1 MKHLIAIILTTFVH
15 TQPSWLTI
23 HGSRQFSISGVASFE
38 NGFLVVHDN
47 KKMKQPRLSYL
58 DRSLKLRKLIWP
70 ETNLPYDLEALHLM
84 PGFANKFVAMES
96 TGKAYIFLVDPF
108 DFRIEILSTITL
120 PGISNKMNLEGF
132 AVFQSAQGTVFIY
145 GDRGSNK
152 RKSTLITAFFD
163 PQNNKIDTIEKFIID
178 LPIPKKS
185 KRNIADIAIDKNGA
199 VWTVATSDPGNNG
212 PFKSA
217 IYQIGHLNNVGTFNY
232 NHPDLLKPL
241 IVIDEQKIEAMMF
254 KDNELVLMTD
264 NENNGSSYFS
274 IKEAF

>member
-1 MKHLIAIILTTFVH
+1 MKHLIAIVLTTFVH

-58 DRSLKLRKLIWP
+58 DRSFKLRKLIWP

-120 PGISNKMNLEGF
+120 PGI
-132 AVFQSAQGTVFIY
+132 
-145 GDRGSNK
+145 
-152 RKSTLITAFFD
+152 
-163 PQNNKIDTIEKFIID
+163 
-178 LPIPKKS
+178 
-185 KRNIADIAIDKNGA
+185 
-199 VWTVATSDPGNNG
+199 
-212 PFKSA
+212 
-217 IYQIGHLNNVGTFNY
+217 
-232 NHPDLLKPL
+232 
-241 IVIDEQKIEAMMF
+241 
-254 KDNELVLMTD
+254 
-264 NENNGSSYFS
+264 
-274 IKEAF
+274 